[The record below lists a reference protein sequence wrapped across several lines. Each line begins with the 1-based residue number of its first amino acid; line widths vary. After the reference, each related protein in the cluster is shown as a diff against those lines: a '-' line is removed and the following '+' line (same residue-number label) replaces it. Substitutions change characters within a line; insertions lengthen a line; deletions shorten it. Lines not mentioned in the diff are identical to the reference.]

1 MTQSPNSNALTDGI
15 RVTAAAQIVP
25 DQSDPDRGVHFY
37 AYRIRILNEGE
48 QRAKLL
54 SRHWIILDSHGRR
67 QDVVDDGVVGEQP
80 DLAPGDSFEYTSS
93 CTMRTEWGTMEGT
106 YTFERE
112 NGNRFEVAI
121 GRFFLVPSVQNA
133 DVLGS

>member
-1 MTQSPNSNALTDGI
+1 MTQSPNSNALTEGI
-15 RVTAAAQIVP
+15 RVTAAAQYVP

-48 QRAKLL
+48 RRAKLL
-54 SRHWIILDSHGRR
+54 SRHWIILDAHGQR

-93 CTMRTEWGTMEGT
+93 CPMATEWGTMEGT

-112 NGNRFEVAI
+112 DGSRFEVAI
-121 GRFFLVPSVQNA
+121 GRFFLVPSAQNA